1 MKLNELRKKF
11 LNFFEN
17 NNHKIIKSSALVP
30 IGDDSLLFTNAG
42 MVQFKDTFLGAESRD
57 YSATS
62 SQKCLRVGGKHN
74 DLENV
79 GFTTRHQTFFEM
91 LGNFSFGEY
100 FKTGA
105 IDLAW
110 KFLTEELNLPKEK
123 LWITVYKD
131 DKESE
136 DYWLNNIG
144 IDPKKLSRLGEED
157 NFWSMGD
164 TGPCGPCSEI
174 FYDYGPKYEGSAPG
188 EGDTGERFVEIWNLV
203 FMEFNRDNTGNL
215 HPLPNKCVD
224 TGMGLERV
232 CSVMQ
237 EVGSNFEIDF
247 FADLKNQ
254 MRLFFPDPNEQSLNV
269 IADHLRAI
277 FFLMAEGVYPAN
289 DGRGYVVRRLCR
301 RAIRHGYKMGAKEP
315 FLFDHLMHLE
325 ALLSHE
331 FEEEFKQIDI
341 VKDKLKIEEHA
352 FFKTLSA
359 GIKMFEQN
367 IPKTRKAVFD
377 GEIAFKLHDTYGFPI
392 DLTTSM
398 ALERS
403 LEVDLERFNELME
416 IQKSGSKNNSMFD
429 VKDIV
434 IDGKI
439 QSDFTG
445 YDQFN
450 TEGNCIKLFNLEGR
464 EVENIS
470 EVGFGIFSKTPF
482 YAESGGQIGDT
493 GTIRNKDCYA
503 EVKDCKKVGDFHL
516 HEINVLDGQVKVG
529 KKYSLA
535 VNEERR
541 INIGINHSATHLLHS
556 ALRMTLGDSVQQK
569 GSLVSEEKLRFDFS
583 YGKKLT
589 SEQIQDIENLVNDQ
603 IEKEVKTKIRV
614 MSYEDAK
621 KTGALAF
628 FGDKYGDNVRVLYIG
643 GDFSVEFCGGTH
655 VKNTAEIGGLL
666 ISNQTSVSAG
676 VRRIEAIT
684 GSNLVK
690 KSKQAIEL
698 LNQIEGILNVPAEEL
713 PEKVQNLIKENK
725 SLKSNKKS
733 EKSLNAT
740 TIETQSFKI
749 DGQNGEMII
758 QEHASMEMLRRS
770 ADKSHKNKDNVF
782 SIHISNEGDKVSY
795 IVTSKSKSLTAKKI
809 IQLVNESFN
818 GRGGG
823 RDDFA
828 QGGSSE
834 SDHINEKSKIL
845 TKTLLKE
852 INSEANS

>member
-1 MKLNELRKKF
+1 MRLNELRKKF
-11 LNFFEN
+11 LNFFEK
-17 NNHKIIKSSALVP
+17 NNHKIVASSSLVP
-30 IGDDSLLFTNAG
+30 IGDESLLFTNAG

-105 IDLAW
+105 IDFAW
-110 KFLTEELNLPKEK
+110 QFLTEELNLPKEK

-144 IDPKKLSRLGEED
+144 IDPNRLSRLGEED
-157 NFWSMGD
+157 NFWAMGD

-174 FYDYGPKYEGSAPG
+174 FYDYGPKHKGSAPG
-188 EGDTGERFVEIWNLV
+188 KGDTGERYVEIWNLV

-237 EVGSNFEIDF
+237 GVGSNFEIDF

-254 MRLFFPDPNEQSLNV
+254 MRTFFPDPNEQSLNV
-269 IADHLRAI
+269 IADHIRAI
-277 FFLMAEGVYPAN
+277 FFLMAEGIYPAN
-289 DGRGYVVRRLCR
+289 EGRGYVVRRLCR
-301 RAIRHGYKMGAKEP
+301 RAIRHGYKMGVKGP
-315 FLFDHLMHLE
+315 FLADHLVYLE
-325 ALLSHE
+325 SLLSHD
-331 FEEEFKQIDI
+331 FVEEFKQIDL
-341 VKDKLKIEEHA
+341 VKEKLKAEENA

-359 GIKMFEQN
+359 GVKMFEQN
-367 IPKTRKAVFD
+367 IPNKGKAMFD

-398 ALERS
+398 AFERD
-403 LEVDLERFNELME
+403 LKVDLLRFNELME
-416 IQKSGSKNNSMFD
+416 IQKAGSKNNSMFD

-434 IDGKI
+434 VDHKLK
-439 QSDFTG
+439 SDFIG

-450 TEGNCIKLFNLEGR
+450 AESNCIKLFNFEGR

-470 EVGFGIFSKTPF
+470 EVGFGIFSETPF

-503 EVKDCKKVGDFHL
+503 EVRDCKKVGDFHL
-516 HEINVLDGQVKVG
+516 HEINVLDGQLKVN

-541 INIGINHSATHLLHS
+541 TNIVRNHSAAHLLHS
-556 ALRMTLGDSVQQK
+556 ALRMTLGDSVQQR

-583 YGKKLT
+583 YEKKLT
-589 SEQIQDIENLVNDQ
+589 AEQIQDIENLVNDQ
-603 IEKEVKTKIRV
+603 IEKEVHTKIRL
-614 MSYEDAK
+614 MSFEDAK

-628 FGDKYGDNVRVLYIG
+628 FGDKYGDNVRVLNIG

-666 ISNQTSVSAG
+666 ISNETSVSAG

-698 LNQIEGILNVPAEEL
+698 LKKIEGILNAPAEEL

-725 SLKSNKKS
+725 SLKSSKKS

-740 TIETQSFKI
+740 IIETESFKLE
-749 DGQNGEMII
+749 GHNGELII
-758 QEHASMEMLRRS
+758 QENASMEMLRRA
-770 ADKSHKNKDNVF
+770 ADKSHNNKENIF
-782 SIHISNEGDKVSY
+782 SIHVSNEGDKVSY

-828 QGGSSE
+828 QGGSPE
-834 SDHINEKSKIL
+834 SNKIKEKAKIL
-845 TKTLLKE
+845 TKMILKE
-852 INSEANS
+852 IE